1 MGPQGWEQHRSRRA
15 RTTPKRSALVAL
27 QQVPSTTNKR
37 CTERTEKRPEQNP
50 METRP
55 NLNDSLPNFAQ
66 IKFTTL
72 QTYSPEII
80 DRD

>member
-1 MGPQGWEQHRSRRA
+1 MGLQDWEQHRSRRA

-27 QQVPSTTNKR
+27 QQVPSTTNRR
-37 CTERTEKRPEQNP
+37 CAERTEKHLEQNP

-55 NLNDSLPNFAQ
+55 NPNKSLPNFAQ
-66 IKFTTL
+66 IKFTML
-72 QTYSPEII
+72 QTYSPKII

>member
-1 MGPQGWEQHRSRRA
+1 MGLQGWEQHRSRRA

-27 QQVPSTTNKR
+27 QQVPSMMNRT

-50 METRP
+50 METRSNP
-55 NLNDSLPNFAQ
+55 NESLSNFAR

-72 QTYSPEII
+72 RTYSSKII